1 MKLWLLSRT
10 DEELPYDDN
19 PWIPW
24 YDKANGFVVRAE
36 TEPDARQ
43 LANAEGENEKG
54 PTRFIFDDRYGGDP
68 WLDPKYSTCVE
79 LTADGES
86 CVILRDFEAS

>member
-1 MKLWLLSRT
+1 MMKLWLLR
-10 DEELPYDDN
+10 
-19 PWIPW
+19 
-24 YDKANGFVVRAE
+24 RAE
-36 TEPDARQ
+36 GLPSD
-43 LANAEGENEKG
+43 
-54 PTRFIFDDRYGGDP
+54 GDP